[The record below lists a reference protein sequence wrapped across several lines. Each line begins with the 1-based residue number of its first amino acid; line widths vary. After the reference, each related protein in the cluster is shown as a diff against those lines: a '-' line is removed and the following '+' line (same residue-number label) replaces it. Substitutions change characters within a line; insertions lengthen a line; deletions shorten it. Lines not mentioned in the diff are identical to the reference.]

1 VENVIISRGDFR
13 NAAIYFTEAV
23 SVYDGET
30 VENRDDLCEYS
41 EVLIGL
47 IKSEML
53 CQNIAAAWLKC
64 QEAMK
69 LVSDHEH
76 TESVHLQAVEVFY
89 LGAKCMDI
97 LSESEENKD
106 DKLAQACLLCQQA
119 LAFIKNVDHTR
130 NASEL
135 VEELGSS
142 RRGKSFALICEV
154 QLLLAASFL
163 KLHKKEEAKIILKEM
178 EELLINIAAD
188 FESLAANS
196 MPGGKP
202 EFLKISR
209 RLFSWIGRVLVM
221 RNEIKQSV
229 TWLKKSLL
237 AFFSAALP
245 DDTLSFYEEF
255 LPLLQAITVTKS
267 NATHE
272 SRSVDLCKEAS
283 VKHGNDLNNVYE
295 FLKTLANLY
304 MVLGR
309 TEEAIVV
316 AETGLDIC
324 DLMEDNNV
332 NDRINNRSGML
343 LYLAQMHQLN
353 STNPAFDRNEELNLA
368 EHYYLT
374 DRGSALSPDRS
385 EDFVLQ
391 NNLSY
396 ANFLC
401 EQHGQ
406 KSWTVSG
413 FNCGRRNFPRARV
426 TYARLQIY
434 YKQTL

>member
-1 VENVIISRGDFR
+1 
-13 NAAIYFTEAV
+13 
-23 SVYDGET
+23 
-30 VENRDDLCEYS
+30 
-41 EVLIGL
+41 
-47 IKSEML
+47 
-53 CQNIAAAWLKC
+53 
-64 QEAMK
+64 
-69 LVSDHEH
+69 
-76 TESVHLQAVEVFY
+76 
-89 LGAKCMDI
+89 MDI

-106 DKLAQACLLCQQA
+106 DIKLAQACLLCQQA
-119 LAFIKNVDHTR
+119 LAFIKNIDHTR
-130 NASEL
+130 SASEL

-142 RRGKSFALICEV
+142 RRGKLLALKCEV

-163 KLHKKEEAKIILKEM
+163 KLHKKEEAKRILKEM
-178 EELLINIAAD
+178 DELLINIADD
-188 FESLAANS
+188 FESLTANS

-202 EFLKISR
+202 EFLKLSR
-209 RLFSWIGRVLVM
+209 RLFSWIGRLLVM

-229 TWLKKSLL
+229 TWLKKLLL

-272 SRSVDLCKEAS
+272 SRSPFQQAVDLCKEAS

-316 AETGLDIC
+316 AETGLAIC
-324 DLMEDNNV
+324 DLMEYNIV
-332 NDRINNRSGML
+332 SDRINNRIGML

-353 STNPAFDRNEELNLA
+353 STNPAFDRSEELNLA

-374 DRGSALSPDRS
+374 DRGSALSPD
-385 EDFVLQ
+385 
-391 NNLSY
+391 
-396 ANFLC
+396 
-401 EQHGQ
+401 
-406 KSWTVSG
+406 
-413 FNCGRRNFPRARV
+413 
-426 TYARLQIY
+426 
-434 YKQTL
+434 